1 MFGKIKKK
9 KISLEWFP
17 QPVPNESFSFFLLW
31 FGIQTQDPTQLAS
44 ILRLSYIPSFYF
56 LHCLLKFLGLDLN
69 SGRQALN
76 L

>member
-31 FGIQTQDPTQLAS
+31 FGIQTQDPTQLAVE
-44 ILRLSYIPSFYF
+44 LHPQFLLFTLSP
-56 LHCLLKFLGLDLN
+56 
-69 SGRQALN
+69 
-76 L
+76 